1 LRDMAS
7 RGGVFEALLFALAL
21 ELVDW
26 PRWWR
31 RYLVSRLIP
40 PQLRPASLFYRAVPR
55 LCPT

>member
-1 LRDMAS
+1 MRGVAS

-26 PRWWR
+26 PRWR

-40 PQLRPASLFYRAVPR
+40 PQLRPVSLFYRAVPR